1 MCLFAI
7 CISSLVKYLFRC
19 FALFKNCCLLLLK
32 YESCLY
38 ILDMSFFRRVLCKYF
53 LPIWLL
59 KVSFKEPNVLVLK
72 FGLAIFSFIIQAL
85 CIQLR
90 NLCLSQDCKDFLLC
104 ILLMF
109 YSYMFH
115 IQGCHPFYFVE
126 QTIFCSHFRSRT

>member
-1 MCLFAI
+1 MRLFAI

-38 ILDMSFFRRVLCKYF
+38 ILDMSFFRHVLCKYF

-59 KVSFKEPNVLVLK
+59 KVSFKELNVLVLK

-85 CIQLR
+85 CI
-90 NLCLSQDCKDFLLC
+90 
-104 ILLMF
+104 
-109 YSYMFH
+109 
-115 IQGCHPFYFVE
+115 
-126 QTIFCSHFRSRT
+126 